1 MLIRPETSADAA
13 AVTSV
18 IARAFASEPH
28 GSHTEQCIVQALR
41 AAGALA
47 VSLVAE
53 QDQEVVG
60 HVACSPVTISDG
72 ARHWYGLGPLAV
84 DPAHQ
89 SRGIGAALVRAGL
102 AQLRIVSAAGCVV
115 LGDPAY
121 YGRFGFKAVP
131 GLVYPGPPPEYFMAQ
146 VFAGPVPQGEVS
158 YHAAFASE
166 A

>member
-1 MLIRPETSADAA
+1 M
-13 AVTSV
+13 
-18 IARAFASEPH
+18 
-28 GSHTEQCIVQALR
+28 QALR

-131 GLVYPGPPPEYFMAQ
+131 GLVYPGPPPEYFMAL